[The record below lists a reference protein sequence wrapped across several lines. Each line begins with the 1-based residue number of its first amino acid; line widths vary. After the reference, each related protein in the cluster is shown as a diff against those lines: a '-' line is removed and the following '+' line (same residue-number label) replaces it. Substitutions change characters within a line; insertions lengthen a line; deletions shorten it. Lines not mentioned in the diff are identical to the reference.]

1 MKSDI
6 ISMTMTE
13 LFLMLLFL
21 TIVITQIV
29 PPGNKNSTQLER
41 KLKISSQK
49 LDNLEREKQWLER
62 KLAELKGTKKEKKLK
77 SKQKPSCIEAGL
89 SEGFLASVIIE
100 DKKRYRINQQT
111 YDMAALKHHF
121 SKALKNANT
130 FGCVHSVKVI
140 HQSEINLKDYLSS
153 LKKLERLFYIK
164 RVQ

>member
-29 PPGNKNSTQLER
+29 PPVSKNSTLLER
-41 KLKISSQK
+41 KLKISNQK
-49 LDNLEREKQWLER
+49 LDNLEREKRLLE
-62 KLAELKGTKKEKKLK
+62 KQLAGINGKQKNKKLK

-89 SEGFLASVIIE
+89 SEGFLTSMIIE
-100 DKKRYRINQQT
+100 GKNQYRINQQT
-111 YDMAALKHHF
+111 YKMAALKNYF
-121 SKALKNANT
+121 SKVLKKANT

-140 HQSEINLKDYLSS
+140 HQSEINLNDYLSS

>member
-21 TIVITQIV
+21 TIVITQLV
-29 PPGNKNSTQLER
+29 PSGSNNSTQLEH
-41 KLKISSQK
+41 KLKISNQK
-49 LDNLEREKQWLER
+49 LDNLEREKKWLER
-62 KLAELKGTKKEKKLK
+62 KLSALKGTKKEKNLK

-89 SEGFLASVIIE
+89 SEGFLASVTIE
-100 DKKRYRINQQT
+100 GKQRYRINQQT
-111 YDMAALKHHF
+111 YEMAALKNHF
-121 SKALKNANT
+121 SKALKKANT
-130 FGCVHSVKVI
+130 VGCVHSVKVI
-140 HQSEINLKDYLSS
+140 HQSEINLKDYLNS